1 MRPDPSR
8 RSRVGRGVLF
18 GVLLVSIVV
27 SYLLAI
33 RFAPGLL
40 DVGVQPT
47 QEAQLSAE
55 QNARVTVTSVGA
67 ALLLASGLIF
77 TAFNYRLARRGQ
89 VAGQLA
95 TALTQL
101 GSTELY
107 VRVGAIHVLEPL
119 LRASAAERMAVLD
132 VLHSFVRHRAP
143 LSSGTRDC
151 AAYQAELP
159 ERPSPD
165 IQAALTVLG
174 QHGIRYGRPLDLH
187 NLHLT
192 RADLAAAH
200 LDGADLRE
208 ARLDGADLRGA
219 RLSTAN
225 LREANL
231 RAADLT
237 GAMLEGATLDGA
249 VLVGANLQ
257 STRLS
262 DASLQEADLSRVN
275 MDHAQGRSANL
286 QAANLTS
293 ASLWAA
299 SLPGVNL
306 VRANLDRA
314 DLRYAALEGA
324 NLYLA
329 SLLRADLKSADLF
342 DANFVGANIWQ
353 AKIGDALRADFTA
366 AVSKREAMPAKKVHL
381 DAGRSTFKRL
391 AICCDGT
398 WGVAVDDQPITN
410 VAKIAR
416 AVARSDKDGVE
427 QITFHQRGRS
437 SGKLAALQLDV
448 LDAYRFL
455 VQNFRP
461 GDELYFFGF
470 SRGAYLA
477 RTVVGVIA
485 SCGIMRRE
493 HAPRVADA
501 YAFYRSRNSSRGPSG
516 FPALD
521 FRHTY
526 SHETAVKF
534 VGVWETVGPL
544 GIPES
549 WRHRIDP
556 RWRRMMFHDIHLS
569 SVVTGA
575 CQALA
580 IDEHR
585 RAMPPTLWQSGV
597 HSQRL
602 EQAWF
607 PGAHSDVGGGYHD
620 GELADA
626 SLRWMMS
633 RAGEYGL
640 TFRVTDLSPG
650 NALGVL
656 HNSLLASHLVTGRRL
671 IRKIGVVD
679 PPSEVIS
686 DTALYRHGSMNY
698 QPENL
703 LEYMSQRAK
712 NTNSNTDLSSDNS
725 PT

>member
-1 MRPDPSR
+1 
-8 RSRVGRGVLF
+8 
-18 GVLLVSIVV
+18 
-27 SYLLAI
+27 
-33 RFAPGLL
+33 
-40 DVGVQPT
+40 
-47 QEAQLSAE
+47 
-55 QNARVTVTSVGA
+55 VTVTSVGA
-67 ALLLASGLIF
+67 ALLVASGLIF

-101 GSTELY
+101 GSTEMY
-107 VRVGAIHVLEPL
+107 VRVGAIHALEPL
-119 LRASAAERMAVLD
+119 VGASADEHMAILD

-143 LSSGTRDC
+143 LSSDTRDR
-151 AAYQAELP
+151 AAYQVELP

-192 RADLAAAH
+192 HVDLAAAH

-225 LREANL
+225 LRGVNL

-262 DASLQEADLSRVN
+262 DASLQEADLSRAN
-275 MDHAQGRSANL
+275 MDHTQGRSANL

-293 ASLWAA
+293 ATLWAA

-306 VRANLDRA
+306 VGANLDHA
-314 DLRYAALEGA
+314 DLRFAFLEGA

-329 SLLRADLKSADLF
+329 SLQYAELKSADLF
-342 DANFVGANIWQ
+342 DANFEGANIWQ
-353 AKIGDALRADFTA
+353 AKVERALRADFTA
-366 AVSKREAMPAKKVHL
+366 AVSERAVIPAKKVRFG
-381 DAGRSTFKRL
+381 AERSTFKRL
-391 AICCDGT
+391 VICCDGT
-398 WGVAVDDQPITN
+398 WDVEPDDQPVTN

-416 AVARSDKDGVE
+416 AAKRSGKEGVE

-448 LDAYRFL
+448 LDTYRFL

-485 SCGIMRRE
+485 SCGIVRRE
-493 HAPRVADA
+493 HAPRIADA
-501 YAFYRSRNSSRGPSG
+501 YAFYRSRSSAHSPSG

-556 RWRRMMFHDIHLS
+556 RWRRMMFHDTQLS

-580 IDEHR
+580 IDEQRHT
-585 RAMPPTLWQSGV
+585 MPPTLWQAGV
-597 HSQRL
+597 RSKRL

-607 PGAHSDVGGGYHD
+607 PGVHSDVGGGYYD
-620 GELADA
+620 GELASA
-626 SLRWMMS
+626 SLHWMMS
-633 RAGEYGL
+633 RASEHGL
-640 TFRVTDLSPG
+640 NFRVTHPLPG
-650 NALGVL
+650 HELGVL
-656 HNSLLASHLVTGRRL
+656 HNSLLGAHHLTGRL
-671 IRKIGVVD
+671 IRKIGVTD
-679 PPSEVIS
+679 PASEFIS
-686 DTALYRHGSMNY
+686 DTALYRHRSMIPNY

-703 LEYMSQRAK
+703 LEYMSEQVK
-712 NTNSNTDLSSDNS
+712 NSGNS